1 MPNRGKIA
9 NPSLSEVELREMWE
23 SGIPLDLAWIE
34 FASIFD
40 QFSLKA
46 LRTHPINDADVL
58 GLNHPRYQQIK
69 KGWLPQT
76 WEGRQKKLESTTRNE
91 RANLSGEIY
100 TGRLWA
106 IGFHTLASGSD
117 EAVRVPRQLFFV
129 GEEQEQADHPA
140 IHWSKGELTV
150 GSDSYFDIR
159 VVHAPVSTDE
169 KVEPT
174 NGVEGRTAEEREH
187 AATKGRPKTSDQIR
201 EKVEELWTESHFQ
214 ALPDRQAQAA
224 EIRARLLGDDARHS
238 HDTVGYAT
246 NTIKR
251 IIGQVAKR
259 PRKAE

>member
-1 MPNRGKIA
+1 MPNRGKIV
-9 NPSLSEVELREMWE
+9 NSSLSEVELREMWE
-23 SGIPLDLAWIE
+23 SGVPLDTAWVE
-34 FASIFD
+34 FARFFD

-58 GLNHPRYQQIK
+58 GLNHPRYQQLK

-76 WEGRQKKLESTTRNE
+76 LEGRQKKLEITTRNE
-91 RANLSGEIY
+91 RANLLGDIY

-106 IGFHTLASGSD
+106 IGFRTLPSGFD
-117 EAVRVPRQLFFV
+117 EPVRVPRQMFFV

-159 VVHAPVSTDE
+159 VVQAPVSTNE
-169 KVEPT
+169 IVEPT
-174 NGVEGRTAEEREH
+174 NEMESDS
-187 AATKGRPKTSDQIR
+187 AAPEGRPKTSNEIR

-214 ALPDRQAQAA
+214 ALPNRQAQAA
-224 EIRARLLGDDARHS
+224 EIRARLLGENARHA

-251 IIGQVAKR
+251 IIGQVAKQ
-259 PRKAE
+259 P